1 MQYKVM
7 SLRTKEDGILQKILV
22 FIHDL
27 SIGDKVTGIIYKLFR
42 SQRYQGQI
50 SGALVKIG
58 DRSSDMGF
66 IPGRY
71 FRDWEEED
79 RDRKRKGQKPG
90 SKKSSLKVGDKIIAE
105 VMAINPQVEAYEA
118 EIILRPIKHDA
129 EPEELAA

>member
-1 MQYKVM
+1 MQLKVM

-22 FIHDL
+22 FINDL
-27 SIGDKVTGIIYKLFR
+27 SIGDKVTGMIYKLFR

-71 FRDWEEED
+71 LRDWDDEED
-79 RDRKRKGQKPG
+79 DPRGKKG
-90 SKKSSLKVGDKIIAE
+90 KKKNRRSLRVGDKIVAQ
-105 VMAINPQVEAYEA
+105 VVAINPKVESYESEVILKPLSYGNDDAA
-118 EIILRPIKHDA
+118 E
-129 EPEELAA
+129 AA